1 MERES
6 HGLACKPQR
15 LACKSQSLGG
25 TAVPGEFP
33 LKSPHASHRQE
44 LPLLPPPVPVQSEMA
59 RCHGATITSLV
70 FPLRALAVGMREVI
84 FQSPRVSTDP
94 KSMGTN

>member
-6 HGLACKPQR
+6 HGLAHPCGH
-15 LACKSQSLGG
+15 QSLGG

-33 LKSPHASHRQE
+33 LKSHTSHRRE
-44 LPLLPPPVPVQSEMA
+44 LPLLLPPVPVQSEMA
-59 RCHGATITSLV
+59 RCCGATITSLV